1 MSHITIL
8 SELLKKDEELHS
20 AEKAA
25 KETEEEMD
33 AVYNR
38 LYQQII
44 TDMSAVAEVLN
55 HIHIRLYD
63 VCAVVN
69 SDTHRV
75 ENVFKYDAEN
85 NRLVIGK
92 GGSEYVV
99 VSQKNKQRLI
109 QCIGSMSHWNEI
121 YERILSDITRKV
133 SDSIQYHN
141 SQVKEGRKCLDGFE
155 EERD

>member
-8 SELLKKDEELHS
+8 SELLEKDKELHS
-20 AEKAA
+20 VEKTA
-25 KETEEEMD
+25 KETEAEIDIVFEKLS
-33 AVYNR
+33 N
-38 LYQQII
+38 QII
-44 TDMSAVAEVLN
+44 TDMSAVSDILK

-69 SDTHRV
+69 STTHRV
-75 ENVFKYDAEN
+75 EDVFKYDAEN

-92 GGSEYVV
+92 GGSEYVI

-109 QCIGSMSHWNEI
+109 QCVGSMSHWNEI
-121 YERILSDITRKV
+121 YERILSDITKKV
-133 SDSIQYHN
+133 SDSIQYQN
-141 SQVKEGRKCLDGFE
+141 SQVKEGKKCLDGFE